1 MPQNSPQKLD
11 YTTNTH
17 LLAGY
22 YSFLPARPASDLLEF
37 RNGERTRALA
47 VKLLDVTKHNAA
59 NGKVKAHANGICGDK
74 DIGAAQRRDV

>member
-1 MPQNSPQKLD
+1 MQQNSPQKLD
-11 YTTNTH
+11 NTTNTH
-17 LLAGY
+17 LLAD

-74 DIGAAQRRDV
+74 DIGAAQRRDG